1 MKKIVIGIT
10 ASIAAFKTVQFI
22 SNLTKEKDLDLE
34 VIMTPSATKFVT
46 PVTIQALT
54 KKKVYVDVFDD
65 DYDSI
70 KHIDLVKDASLFMIV
85 PASANTIAKC
95 ANGLADNML
104 TAAYLAA
111 TCPKLIAPSMNTH
124 MLEAPATK
132 RNLKTLEEDGVVI
145 ASPDVGLLACGVTGK
160 GKLVDYETLR
170 LMMDYAMS
178 DHPLK
183 GKKVLV
189 TAGPTQESMDP
200 VRFISNHST
209 GKMGYAIA
217 KAAFIL
223 GADVHLLSGPVALPQ
238 PPLIS
243 FESFTSALELYE
255 IMQKESPFF
264 DYIIMSAAIGDYRA
278 DNIEDEKIKKKGD
291 TLTITFK
298 KNPDILAYLG
308 AHKKD
313 HQVICGFAM
322 ETQNLLENASEKLSK
337 KNADMIVANSLK
349 TKGAGFG
356 TNTNVATLITKEKV
370 EPLDIMSKEELGFL
384 ILKKCKELEETT
396 C

>member
-95 ANGLADNML
+95 ANCLADNML

-145 ASPDVGLLACGVTGK
+145 ASPDVGLLACCVTGK

-217 KAAFIL
+217 DRKS
-223 GADVHLLSGPVALPQ
+223 VV
-238 PPLIS
+238 
-243 FESFTSALELYE
+243 
-255 IMQKESPFF
+255 
-264 DYIIMSAAIGDYRA
+264 
-278 DNIEDEKIKKKGD
+278 
-291 TLTITFK
+291 
-298 KNPDILAYLG
+298 
-308 AHKKD
+308 
-313 HQVICGFAM
+313 
-322 ETQNLLENASEKLSK
+322 
-337 KNADMIVANSLK
+337 
-349 TKGAGFG
+349 
-356 TNTNVATLITKEKV
+356 
-370 EPLDIMSKEELGFL
+370 
-384 ILKKCKELEETT
+384 
-396 C
+396 

>member
-1 MKKIVIGIT
+1 
-10 ASIAAFKTVQFI
+10 
-22 SNLTKEKDLDLE
+22 
-34 VIMTPSATKFVT
+34 
-46 PVTIQALT
+46 
-54 KKKVYVDVFDD
+54 
-65 DYDSI
+65 
-70 KHIDLVKDASLFMIV
+70 
-85 PASANTIAKC
+85 
-95 ANGLADNML
+95 ML

-132 RNLKTLEEDGVVI
+132 RNLKTLQDDGVVI
-145 ASPDVGLLACGVTGK
+145 ASPDEGLLACGVTGK
-160 GKLVDYETLR
+160 GKLVDYDTLR
-170 LMMDYAMS
+170 VMMDYTMS
-178 DHPLK
+178 KHPLA
-183 GKKVLV
+183 GKNILV

-223 GADVHLLSGPVALPQ
+223 GADVHLLSGPVALKQ

-243 FESFTSALELYE
+243 FERFTSAMELYK

-264 DYIIMSAAIGDYRA
+264 DYIIMSAAIGDYRS
-278 DNIEDEKIKKKGD
+278 DHIESEKIKKKD
-291 TLTITFK
+291 DSLTITFK

-308 AHKKD
+308 AHKEE

-322 ETQNLLENASEKLSK
+322 ETQDLLKNAKEKLIK

-349 TKGAGFG
+349 TKGAGFA
-356 TNTNVATLITKEKV
+356 TNTNVATLITKDKV
-370 EPLDIMSKEELGFL
+370 EPLELMSKEELGFL
-384 ILKKCKELEETT
+384 ILKKCKELEEAS